1 MKVLIITFIFVNK
14 YERQQCLLWKVW
26 CKLLSFHSEEMPC
39 NLNSEYIVVIESST
53 LEWTIT
59 IFVLRNNSYEYLNFI
74 MSIKVFSKIVEIGYY
89 LTRTK
94 YWSQLD
100 IEALYIKKNPIFCPS
115 FLTNLIVSHRH
126 DTCERML
133 SLEN

>member
-1 MKVLIITFIFVNK
+1 
-14 YERQQCLLWKVW
+14 
-26 CKLLSFHSEEMPC
+26 
-39 NLNSEYIVVIESST
+39 
-53 LEWTIT
+53 
-59 IFVLRNNSYEYLNFI
+59 